1 MKKETLKLMILL
13 VLVAIIALVLRTNPG
28 ASELSAERLTA
39 YIDGLGVLGPVVFIL
54 IFTAA
59 PTLLLPALPL
69 TIAGGVLFGPF
80 WGVVYVSIGATSGA
94 TLAFLVARLLG
105 RKWAKKILKKSG
117 LRSIDKR
124 VKKDGWKIVAIT
136 RLIPLFPYNLLN
148 YAFGL
153 SSIGLKTYVVTSFIF
168 MLPATI
174 AYVVFSSSIPDMAEG
189 RVSWQLVAGLGLI
202 IILSVATLIYK
213 KRKKD
218 LH

>member
-1 MKKETLKLMILL
+1 MKKNTLRLIVLL
-13 VLVAIIALVLRTNPG
+13 ALISIFAVVIRTNPG
-28 ASELSAERLTA
+28 AVELSSERLTD
-39 YIDGLGVLGPVVFIL
+39 YIDGLGILGPVVFIL
-54 IFTAA
+54 IFTVT

-69 TIAGGVLFGPF
+69 TIAAGILFGPF

-117 LRSIDKR
+117 LRSLDKR

-153 SSIGLKTYVVTSFIF
+153 SGIGLKTYVVTSFIF

-174 AYVVFSSSIPDMAEG
+174 AYVVFSSSIPDIARG
-189 RVSWQLVAGLGLI
+189 RLSWQLVAGLGLI
-202 IILSVATLIYK
+202 AVLSVAALVYK
-213 KRKKD
+213 KRKKG

>member
-1 MKKETLKLMILL
+1 MKKDTLRLVVLL
-13 VLVAIIALVLRTNPG
+13 ALVSVFAVVIRTNPG
-28 ASELSAERLTA
+28 AVELSAERLTT
-39 YIDGLGVLGPVVFIL
+39 YIDGLGMLGPIVFIL
-54 IFTAA
+54 IFTVA

-69 TIAGGVLFGPF
+69 TITGGLLFGPF
-80 WGVVYVSIGATSGA
+80 WGVVYVSIGSTSGA

-117 LRSIDKR
+117 LRSLDKR

-153 SSIGLKTYVVTSFIF
+153 SGIGLKTYVITSFIF

-174 AYVVFSSSIPDMAEG
+174 AYVTFSSSIPDIARG
-189 RVSWQLVAGLGLI
+189 RVSWQLIAGLGLI
-202 IILSVATLIYK
+202 AVLSVATLIYK
-213 KRKKD
+213 KRKTD

>member
-1 MKKETLKLMILL
+1 MKKDTLKLMILL

-117 LRSIDKR
+117 LRSIDKH